1 MLILTYLKLL
11 TKVGF
16 KRLGSSFIS
25 NFGLLWLLIEP
36 AALFFPE
43 KLNFGWLGYLWLVL
57 ISLII
62 ALIQRFPRLLISS
75 SLSSPDS
82 QIEIKVGDL
91 FKQKSHL
98 VIGFNDVFDTEL
110 GEIIKPSSIQG
121 QFLSKVYNNDRTKLD
136 TDIKIAL
143 EKYENQAIQENDKAK
158 GKIWRYPIGTTITLY
173 DSSSEEKYFLSAYG
187 YMSND
192 LVIKSNSDDL
202 WTALHQIWEQIHLK
216 GHSTHVSIPVIGS
229 DLARIGLSRMLLIK
243 FIIISFI
250 MASREK
256 FITKKLTIMV
266 YSQDLDYVDLY
277 ELKEFLESA
286 SV

>member
-16 KRLGSSFIS
+16 KRLGISFIS

-110 GEIIKPSSIQG
+110 GEIIKLSSIQG
-121 QFLSKVYNNDRTKLD
+121 QFLSKVYNNDRIKLD

-158 GKIWRYPIGTTITLY
+158 GKVWRYPIGTTITLY
-173 DSSSEEKYFLSAYG
+173 DSSSEQKYFLSAYG

-192 LVIKSNSDDL
+192 LVIKSNSDYL
-202 WTALHQIWEQIHLK
+202 WTALHQIWEQIHSK
-216 GHSTHVSIPVIGS
+216 GHGTHVSIPVIGS

-286 SV
+286 CV

>member
-1 MLILTYLKLL
+1 MTYLKLL

-16 KRLGSSFIS
+16 KRLGISFIS

-110 GEIIKPSSIQG
+110 GEIIKLSSIQG
-121 QFLSKVYNNDRTKLD
+121 QFLSKVYNNDRIKLD

-158 GKIWRYPIGTTITLY
+158 GKVWRYPIGTTITLY
-173 DSSSEEKYFLSAYG
+173 DSSSEQKYFLSAYG

-192 LVIKSNSDDL
+192 LVIKSNSDYL
-202 WTALHQIWEQIHLK
+202 WTALHQIWEQIHSK
-216 GHSTHVSIPVIGS
+216 GHGTHVSIPVIGS

-286 SV
+286 CV